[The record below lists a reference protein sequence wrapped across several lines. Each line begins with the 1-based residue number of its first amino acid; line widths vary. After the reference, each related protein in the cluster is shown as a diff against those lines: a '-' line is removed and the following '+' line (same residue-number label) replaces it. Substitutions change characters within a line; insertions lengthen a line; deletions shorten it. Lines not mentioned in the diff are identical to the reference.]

1 MAQPALRLEL
11 AAEAVERVNAKLRE
25 GFRPTGLAGN
35 GQGAAAAAADA
46 WGISR
51 GTMNGRLAAAKLL
64 YALEPDDTLYRP
76 QRYQQPV
83 PRAVLFDAPPPEPQM
98 VQPSGRAVRVLAIG
112 DLHQDP
118 RHPERLDVL
127 TWIARYASAHRFD
140 HVVQIGDW
148 STWDSCNFHDRNDTA
163 GAKTK
168 PPIARDMAN
177 LKESLAAWR
186 AGIDPDYKPR
196 QTVVLGNHENRVERF
211 ENANP
216 EAYGT
221 FTTERDQAFLQYGWK
236 TRPYGELFY
245 IEGVAFTHHPVNGV
259 GRAFGG
265 ETGPQ
270 RAASKTTVPIV
281 SGHTHKRQVLDAA
294 KIGPVDVISM
304 VEIGCA
310 LPWGTVESYAKH
322 GMTGWWYGVCPM
334 VVQSGVITDLSFVSM
349 LTLEREYGERLAA

>member
-1 MAQPALRLEL
+1 MPQPALRFEV

-25 GFRPTGLAGN
+25 GFRPAGLSGV
-35 GQGAAAAAADA
+35 GPGAIAKAADE

-51 GTMNGRLAAAKLL
+51 GTMGGRLTSAKALHG
-64 YALEPDDTLYRP
+64 LEPDDTLYRP

-83 PRAVLFDAPPPEPQM
+83 PRAVLYDAPPPEAQV

-118 RHPERLDVL
+118 RHPERLEVL

-140 HVVQIGDW
+140 HIVQIGDW

-221 FTTERDQAFLQYGWK
+221 FTAERDQSFLQYGWK

-245 IEGVAFTHHPVNGV
+245 IEGVAFTHHPINGV

-281 SGHTHKRQVLDAA
+281 SGHTHKRQVHDAA

-334 VVQSGVITDLSFVSM
+334 TVQSGVITDLSFVSM

>member
-1 MAQPALRLEL
+1 MAQPSLRLEV
-11 AAEAVERVNAKLRE
+11 ATEAVERVNAKLRE
-25 GFRPTGLAGN
+25 GFRPSGINGN
-35 GQGAAAAAADA
+35 GPVAATAAADA
-46 WGISR
+46 WGIPR
-51 GTMNGRLAAAKLL
+51 GTMQGRLSAAKLL
-64 YALEPDDTLYRP
+64 HGLEPDETLYRP

-83 PRAVLFDAPPPEPQM
+83 PRAVLYDAPPPEPLM
-98 VQPSGRAVRVLAIG
+98 VQPTGRAVRVLAIG

-118 RHPERLDVL
+118 RHPERLEVL

-140 HVVQIGDW
+140 HIVQIGDW
-148 STWDSCNFHDRNDTA
+148 STWDSCNFHDKNDTA
-163 GAKTK
+163 AAKTK

-221 FTTERDQAFLQYGWK
+221 FTTERDQSFLQYGWK

-281 SGHTHKRQVLDAA
+281 SGHTHKRQVHDAA

-322 GMTGWWYGVCPM
+322 GMTGWWHGVVPM
-334 VVQSGVITDLSFVSM
+334 VVQGGVITDLAFVSM

>member
-1 MAQPALRLEL
+1 MPQPALRQSV

-25 GFRPTGLAGN
+25 GFRPAGLTGVGL
-35 GQGAAAAAADA
+35 GAVAAAADE
-46 WGISR
+46 WGVSR
-51 GTMNGRLAAAKLL
+51 GTMHSRLIVAKAS
-64 YALEPDDTLYRP
+64 YQLEPDETLYRA

-83 PRAVLFDAPPPEPQM
+83 PRAVLYDAPPPEPQM

-118 RHPERLDVL
+118 RHPERLEVL

-186 AGIDPDYKPR
+186 TGIDPDYKPR

-221 FTTERDQAFLQYGWK
+221 FTAERDQAFLQYGWK

-245 IEGVAFTHHPVNGV
+245 IEGVAFTHHPINGV

-281 SGHTHKRQVLDAA
+281 SGHTHKRQVHDAA

-334 VVQSGVITDLSFVSM
+334 TVQSGVITDLSFVSM
-349 LTLEREYGERLAA
+349 LTLEREFGDRLAA

>member
-1 MAQPALRLEL
+1 MPQPALRLEV

-25 GFRPTGLAGN
+25 GFRPAGLSGV
-35 GQGAAAAAADA
+35 GPGAIAMAADE

-51 GTMNGRLAAAKLL
+51 GTMGSRLASAKALHG
-64 YALEPDDTLYRP
+64 LEPDDTLYRS

-83 PRAVLFDAPPPEPQM
+83 PRAVLHEAPQPEPQV

-118 RHPERLDVL
+118 RHPERLEVL

-196 QTVVLGNHENRVERF
+196 QTMLQGNHEYRVERF

-221 FTTERDQAFLQYGWK
+221 FTVERDQAFLQYGWK

-245 IEGVAFTHHPVNGV
+245 IAGVAFTHHPINGV

-281 SGHTHKRQVLDAA
+281 SGHTHKRQVHDAA

-334 VVQSGVITDLSFVSM
+334 TVQSGVITDLSFVSM
-349 LTLEREYGERLAA
+349 LTLEREFGAQLAA